1 MGHLLFLD
9 SLRDKLLCFF
19 VAFLFFSVFFS
30 GVVSAGSFAA
40 GPGKI
45 YYNNLLKSGYAE
57 TEIYL
62 NNPESMPVDVEIFAS
77 GDVSDWLFFYPQ
89 AIRMDAQETVS
100 SVAIIKPPIY
110 VPNGQYSGA
119 IEIISRPVR
128 SENTTAQ
135 YGLSIETAITLW
147 VFAEVVDNQI
157 VGYSVSDVSLSSV
170 ERGYN
175 VPLLLSG
182 KNIGNVEVAPKI
194 HADIYDENMNLI
206 NSVNILGTKVM
217 PTAKNTE
224 TVYLPTETLPLGQY
238 WVNVSVSVSDAV
250 AYTKLYTFDIMEFG
264 ALRRTGLLKHVVAS
278 NVWAEPDEIIT
289 IYAVFE
295 NTGQLPLK
303 AKFKAEVFFEDKLIE
318 TLESDERSV
327 AVGETVNLTTYYNP
341 NMQGR
346 HFVEGYV
353 YYSGKTTYRKGT
365 VINVF
370 STGKKSAF
378 FEGHTYFIYTTILLL
393 LLFFLK
399 RIRGAFSNRSVSY
412 ESVTGK
418 YEGIENTI
426 ERLTRKT
433 KKLKRKIEH
442 KNNLRRYG

>member
-1 MGHLLFLD
+1 MGYLLFLD
-9 SLRDKLLCFF
+9 SIRSKLLCFF
-19 VAFLFFSVFFS
+19 MVFLLFFVFFS

-45 YYNNLLKSGYAE
+45 YYNDLLKSGYAE
-57 TEIYL
+57 AEIYL

-77 GDVSDWLFFYPQ
+77 GDISDWMFFYPQ
-89 AIRMDAQETVS
+89 TIRMGAQETVS
-100 SVAIIKPPIY
+100 SVAIIKPPKH
-110 VPNGQYSGA
+110 VANGQYTGA
-119 IEIISRPVR
+119 IEIITRPVR
-128 SENTTAQ
+128 SANTTAQ

-147 VFAEVVDNQI
+147 VFAEVTDNQI
-157 VGYSVSDVSLSSV
+157 VGYSVTDVSISSV
-170 ERGYN
+170 ETGYD

-182 KNIGNVEVAPKI
+182 KNTGNVEVAPKI
-194 HADIYDENMNLI
+194 HADIYDANMNLI
-206 NSVNILGTKVM
+206 KAVNISGTKVM
-217 PTAKNTE
+217 PTARNTE
-224 TVYLPTETLPLGQY
+224 TFYIPTETLPLGQY
-238 WVNVSVSVSDAV
+238 WVNVSVLVYDKV
-250 AYTKLYTFDIMEFG
+250 AHTKLFTFDIMEFG
-264 ALRRTGLLKHVVAS
+264 ALRLTGLLKQVAAS
-278 NVWAEPDEIIT
+278 NVWIEPDEIVT
-289 IYAVFE
+289 VYAVFE

-318 TLESDERSV
+318 TLESDERTV
-327 AVGETVNLTTYYNP
+327 AVGETVNMTTYYNP

-370 STGKKSAF
+370 SVDKKSAF
-378 FEGHTYFIYTTILLL
+378 FEEHTYFIYTTIILL

-399 RIRGAFSNRSVSY
+399 RIRGVFSNRFVSY

-442 KNNLRRYG
+442 KNNLRRGG